1 MVPKISRGQGFRGA
15 LNYILDEGRKA
26 TGEKKPELV
35 AGNLDG
41 RDARTLAAELATVRA
56 LRPDVTRPVWHCS
69 LSLPEGARLTPAQW
83 QAVVSDYL
91 QEMGFSDKTPFVA
104 VRHQDTA
111 HDHVHIVASR
121 IDLDGRVWHG
131 KWEARRAIEACK
143 RLERR
148 HGLQLTPGLG
158 EARAERK
165 APTSAETRRAERTGT
180 DAPRVRLRGLIDAAL
195 HDRPDLETFA
205 ARLTA
210 QGVEVRANVARTGRM
225 NGFSFAVDGVAF
237 KGSDL
242 GKAYTWNGLQARGLT
257 AARAPEQAAAPATG
271 PAQGETMH
279 SRDIDSDRTAKAA
292 APEAPVTDRAG
303 EQKATPTPD
312 PSPARAQPAN
322 DNRPAVPPRP
332 PTVAERTQHYR
343 APGRYD
349 ALKRPVPTE
358 AQPVQAE
365 TPLSP
370 EERRYQYQGQIEDQL
385 RQASVRVHREQ
396 RESRAQQH
404 EIESRKIRD
413 QHAEALE
420 GFRRRATERRE
431 EQDRADPRAQGWQR
445 LGLWLQGKAQAH
457 DAAHAQRA
465 AQRQQQEAKTVAH
478 LQRQQEAMRRD
489 LPDRQR
495 AEAEQLREQQEQ
507 KRQAQE
513 RAFITDRARQDIR
526 LTPAQE
532 QAVKDDPQSRAAYES
547 GLNLRAVEQARSG
560 GRQQGRPN
568 GHGHGRS
575 RGRSPMP

>member
-15 LNYILDEGRKA
+15 LNYILDEGCKA

-41 RDARTLAAELATVRA
+41 RDARTLAAELATIRQ

-69 LSLPEGARLTPAQW
+69 LSLPEGERLTPAQW

-111 HDHVHIVASR
+111 HDHVHLVASR
-121 IDLDGRVWHG
+121 INLDGQVWHG
-131 KWEARRAIEACK
+131 KWEARRAIEACQA
-143 RLERR
+143 LERR

-158 EARAERK
+158 DARAERK
-165 APTSAETRRAERTGT
+165 AMTSAETRRAERTGS

-225 NGFSFAVDGVAF
+225 NGFSFAVEGVAF

-242 GKAYTWNGLQARGLT
+242 GKSYSWQGLQARGLS
-257 AARAPEQAAAPATG
+257 AARTSATG
-271 PAQGETMH
+271 PPQGETMH
-279 SRDIDSDRTAKAA
+279 SRDIDSDRTAK
-292 APEAPVTDRAG
+292 EAPVAERDGKRNAPPPPDASRA
-303 EQKATPTPD
+303 PP
-312 PSPARAQPAN
+312 QPAN

-332 PTVAERTQHYR
+332 PTLGERTQHYR

-349 ALKRPVPTE
+349 ALKRPAPTE

-365 TPLSP
+365 APLSP
-370 EERRYQYQGQIEDQL
+370 EERRYQHQGQIEEQL
-385 RQASVRVHREQ
+385 RNASVRVHAEQNEGIIERHDLERQKLHDRQTEEGDGLRRRLTEQ
-396 RESRAQQH
+396 RE
-404 EIESRKIRD
+404 
-413 QHAEALE
+413 
-420 GFRRRATERRE
+420 
-431 EQDRADPRAQGWQR
+431 EQNRADPRAQGWQR

-457 DAAHAQRA
+457 DEAHAQRA
-465 AQRQQQEAKTVAH
+465 AQRQQQEAKSVAH
-478 LQRQQEAMRRD
+478 LQRQQEALRRD
-489 LPDRQR
+489 LPERQR
-495 AEAEQLREQQEQ
+495 AEAEKLREQQEQ

-513 RAFITDRARQDIR
+513 RAFITERARQDIR

-532 QAVKDDPQSRAAYES
+532 QAVKDDPQSREAYES

>member
-41 RDARTLAAELATVRA
+41 RDARTLAAELATIRQ

-69 LSLPEGARLTPAQW
+69 LSLPEGERLTPAQW

-111 HDHVHIVASR
+111 HDHVHLVASR
-121 IDLDGRVWHG
+121 IDLDGQVWHG

-158 EARAERK
+158 DARAERK
-165 APTSAETRRAERTGT
+165 APTSAETRRAERMGA

-225 NGFSFAVDGVAF
+225 NGFSFAVEGVAF

-242 GKAYTWNGLQARGLT
+242 GKSYSWQGLQARGLS
-257 AARAPEQAAAPATG
+257 AAHRPATG
-271 PAQGETMH
+271 PPQGETMH
-279 SRDIDSDRTAKAA
+279 SRDIDSDRTAKTP
-292 APEAPVTDRAG
+292 APDVPVADRDG
-303 EQKATPTPD
+303 ERKATPTPAPD
-312 PSPARAQPAN
+312 RAPSRPAN
-322 DNRPAVPPRP
+322 DNKPDVPPRP
-332 PTVAERTQHYR
+332 PTLGERTQHYR

-349 ALKRPVPTE
+349 ALKRPAPTE

-365 TPLSP
+365 APLSP
-370 EERRYQYQGQIEDQL
+370 EERRYQHQGQIEDQL
-385 RQASVRVHREQ
+385 RNASVRVHAEQ
-396 RESRAQQH
+396 NEGI
-404 EIESRKIRD
+404 IERHD
-413 QHAEALE
+413 LE
-420 GFRRRATERRE
+420 RQKLHDRQTEEWDGLRRRLTERRE
-431 EQDRADPRAQGWQR
+431 EQDRADPHAQGWQR

-457 DAAHAQRA
+457 DEAHAQRA
-465 AQRQQQEAKTVAH
+465 TQRQQQEAKTLAH
-478 LQRQQEAMRRD
+478 LQRQQEAIRRD

-495 AEAEQLREQQEQ
+495 AEAEKLREQQEQ
-507 KRQAQE
+507 KREAQE

-532 QAVKDDPQSRAAYES
+532 KAVKDDPQSREAYES

-560 GRQQGRPN
+560 GRQQGRTN
-568 GHGHGRS
+568 GHGQGRS
-575 RGRSPMP
+575 RGRGPMP

>member
-41 RDARTLAAELATVRA
+41 RDARTLAAELATIRQ

-69 LSLPEGARLTPAQW
+69 LSLPEGERLTPAQW
-83 QAVVSDYL
+83 QAVVGDYL
-91 QEMGFSDKTPFVA
+91 QEMGFSDKTLFVA

-111 HDHVHIVASR
+111 HDHVHLVASR
-121 IDLDGRVWHG
+121 INLDGQVWHG

-148 HGLQLTPGLG
+148 QGLTITPGLG

-165 APTSAETRRAERTGT
+165 AMTSAETRRAERTGT

-225 NGFSFAVDGVAF
+225 NGFSFAVEGVAF

-242 GKAYTWNGLQARGLT
+242 GKSYTWNGLQGRGLS
-257 AARAPEQAAAPATG
+257 AARASEQAAAPG
-271 PAQGETMH
+271 PPQGEIMH
-279 SRDIDSDRTAKAA
+279 SRDIDSDRTAKTP
-292 APEAPVTDRAG
+292 APDAPVADRAG
-303 EQKATPTPD
+303 EQNAEPTPD
-312 PSPARAQPAN
+312 ASRAPSPPAN

-332 PTVAERTQHYR
+332 PSVGERTQNYR
-343 APGRYD
+343 TPGRYD
-349 ALKRPVPTE
+349 ALKRPASTE

-365 TPLSP
+365 APLSP
-370 EERRYQYQGQIEDQL
+370 EERRYQHQGQIEEQL
-385 RQASVRVHREQ
+385 RHASVRVHAEQ
-396 RESRAQQH
+396 NEGI
-404 EIESRKIRD
+404 IERHD
-413 QHAEALE
+413 LE
-420 GFRRRATERRE
+420 RQKLHDRQTEEGDGLRRRLTEQRE

-465 AQRQQQEAKTVAH
+465 GQRQQQEAKTLAH
-478 LQRQQEAMRRD
+478 LQRQQEAIRRD

-495 AEAEQLREQQEQ
+495 AEAEKMQEQQAQ

-513 RAFITDRARQDIR
+513 RAFITERARQDIR

-532 QAVKDDPQSRAAYES
+532 KAVKDDPQSREAYES
-547 GLNLRAVEQARSG
+547 GLTLRAVEQARSS
-560 GRQQGRPN
+560 GRPQGRTN
-568 GHGHGRS
+568 GHGQGRS
-575 RGRSPMP
+575 RGRGIEP